1 MASPLKNVSPTAKGI
16 ILIVLGTV
24 LTLYAFGFL
33 QTQLNL
39 ILVIVGVAM
48 VVYGLMT
55 LNYHQK
61 IMQMIE
67 DSKKKKR

>member
-1 MASPLKNVSPTAKGI
+1 MASPLKNMSSTAKGI
-16 ILIVLGTV
+16 ILIVLGAV

-48 VVYGLMT
+48 VVYGFMT